1 MAARLTEVEKRFNEA
16 KSLLDTIQRQNPTHT
31 LEYMKKQW
39 KRQKEKQALIISET
53 KADKLEQIGVLIE
66 LEENVLEAR

>member
-1 MAARLTEVEKRFNEA
+1 MAARLTEVEKRSNEA